1 MGARFRLPSS
11 LVSTSLGYCFRVI
24 VPHDLLP
31 IVSQREIRYSL
42 RTGHLHTAKR
52 RALESGGFVQ
62 WLFENP
68 KEANLP
74 DYLWIISV
82 FEILD
87 STENFPQ
94 TLLARQDLEQG
105 IERGL
110 PIGIEDSLMVL
121 RPMGSTAIL
130 DDHGTEIVAHCI

>member
-1 MGARFRLPSS
+1 
-11 LVSTSLGYCFRVI
+11 
-24 VPHDLLP
+24 
-31 IVSQREIRYSL
+31 L